1 MAGFSLMQKNV
12 GLLSFEST
20 KLIDSGEWAV
30 ERTETGIWLTIMK
43 SKLTKMDQDKG
54 FDQRNQRKWG
64 LNEQIEGLHTKT
76 LGSFASLGGF

>member
-1 MAGFSLMQKNV
+1 M

-30 ERTETGIWLTIMK
+30 EPTETGIWPTIMK

-54 FDQRNQRKWG
+54 GSTNATNGNGD
-64 LNEQIEGLHTKT
+64 LNEQIQGLHAKT